1 MKLYLIVAKGKQKGL
16 PIPIKVDLFL
26 MGSDAICQLRSKLPG
41 VAAQHCALVTRDNKV
56 FVKDLEGDKT
66 FVNDELMPPGEE
78 WPIHAGDRLTVG
90 PLEFMFQF
98 HERALSQKDAEEWAL
113 KSLDREA
120 ARKGS
125 DQEAFSEEEDP
136 ESGLLRAPPP
146 PENAASA
153 AGQLLDKLTAQRGV
167 VKGRLRV
174 TDSGNIKILRFNDT
188 FLVEEAEIAFVKK
201 ELLQN
206 LEARSGPK
214 RYLLDFKNVAR
225 MSSTAGEMLKEV
237 RRRIQTLGGS
247 LALCRVRPELQ
258 LILETIGFIPDIKHF
273 TSKEDALTGRW

>member
-1 MKLYLIVAKGKQKGL
+1 MKLYLIVASGKQKGL

-56 FVKDLEGDKT
+56 FIKDLEGGET
-66 FVNDELMPPGEE
+66 IVNGELMPAGEE

-98 HERALSQKDAEEWAL
+98 NERQLSQKDAEEWAL
-113 KSLDREA
+113 KSLDKEA
-120 ARKGS
+120 ARKGEK
-125 DQEAFSEEEDP
+125 DAIDDDP
-136 ESGLLRAPPP
+136 ESGLIPVAPRP
-146 PENAASA
+146 PENASSA
-153 AGQLLDKLTAQRGV
+153 AASLLDKLTAQRGV

-174 TDSGNIKILRFNDT
+174 TDSGNVKILRFNDT
-188 FLVEEAEIAFVKK
+188 YLVEEAEITFVKK
-201 ELLQN
+201 ELLTN
-206 LEARSGPK
+206 MEGRGGPR

-225 MSSTAGEMLKEV
+225 MSSTAGEMLNEV
-237 RRRIQTLGGS
+237 RRRVQTMGGS
-247 LALCRVRPELQ
+247 LALCRCRPDLQ

-273 TSKEDALTGRW
+273 SSKDEALTGRW